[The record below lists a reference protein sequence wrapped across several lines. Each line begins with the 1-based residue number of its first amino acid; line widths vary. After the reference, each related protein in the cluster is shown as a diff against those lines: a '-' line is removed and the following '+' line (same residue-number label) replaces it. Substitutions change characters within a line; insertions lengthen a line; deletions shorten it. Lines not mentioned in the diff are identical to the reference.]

1 MRSLLR
7 SLGYRATLTTKTPTY
22 VYKDEKREGRL
33 AYRLYIQG
41 RHLDRLFH
49 ISRKTERVTS
59 FNGGDVEPW
68 HRIVSVE
75 PTGTDNSRC
84 IQVDNLN
91 HLYVTDDYIVTH
103 NTKALISEG
112 IKDCIRYPGIRIG
125 AFRRT
130 YGELKEC
137 LLAELAA
144 YSYAQALGGVWN
156 GSEFELRFPN
166 KSVIMFRYAETIL
179 DATRRQGGQYQL
191 LLFDE
196 RTLTPPD
203 VVAFLESRLRS
214 GRADIP
220 VIGIRSGSNPGGP
233 GHLAVKTRYIDA
245 TNKGRKIVRDVR
257 GRTVRFI
264 PSSVGDNPHLNPEYV
279 DDLKG
284 LPEKLRKAFLDGDW
298 TSFAGQAFSF
308 SDERHVIAPIAIPQS
323 WRRYNGIDW
332 GFAKPYAVLWAAVDE
347 DGRVYIYRE
356 HYGPGVGEAEQAHRI
371 AAAETETEVIT
382 ARYADDA
389 MWAVRGDAKPIAEV
403 YADNGVHLTP
413 AGKGKGS
420 RVTGW
425 QRVRSYLAEAPACP
439 HHRAAGWETCPLLH
453 VFDVCENLIR
463 TLPALPHAT
472 TGDPE
477 DVDTDAE
484 DHCLVA
490 GTLVPRHGPGLV
502 PIAAPVTTAD
512 VVATR
517 VGL

>member
-1 MRSLLR
+1 VKLARLQRLRELQEELDAVAAREAAGRDVFAALDYVPTARQQDFHDASEFDVLLGG
-7 SLGYRATLTTKTPTY
+7 SAGGGKT
-22 VYKDEKREGRL
+22 R
-33 AYRLYIQG
+33 
-41 RHLDRLFH
+41 
-49 ISRKTERVTS
+49 
-59 FNGGDVEPW
+59 
-68 HRIVSVE
+68 
-75 PTGTDNSRC
+75 
-84 IQVDNLN
+84 
-91 HLYVTDDYIVTH
+91 
-103 NTKALISEG
+103 ALISEG

-130 YGELKEC
+130 YGELKES

-245 TNKGRKIVRDVR
+245 TNKGRKVVRDVR

-389 MWAVRGDAKPIAEV
+389 MWAVRGDAKPIADV

-484 DHCLVA
+484 DHCADSLRYLLVNLGSGPEFVIFDA
-490 GTLVPRHGPGLV
+490 ASGEVVPTTFGPYAH
-502 PIAAPVTTAD
+502 AAPAIETSPWWEQPAPAD
-512 VVATR
+512 
-517 VGL
+517 GEEQDPLWF